1 MKKFLKAMVFGCL
14 MFSSLVGCDKEE
26 TNNQTNN
33 NNTNNTTENN
43 KNNNNTV
50 VDPKLTGISVD
61 ANNVKKTYTYG
72 EALDL
77 TGLIVTANYDNNTNK
92 AVTDYTTNPANGSSL
107 NTVGEVSITVTY
119 QEKTGS
125 FKVTV
130 EKSLTGIS
138 LNTASVKTSY
148 NHNEALDLTGLVV
161 NAVYNDGSTEA
172 VTDYTT
178 NPANGTA
185 LNTVGNQ
192 TVTVTYKGK
201 TSSFD
206 VAVNR
211 TLSSIALN
219 ISKVK
224 KEFKHNETFTSAGL
238 VVTAVYSNGVR
249 ENVTNY
255 TTDPAEGATLDQIGT
270 KTVTV
275 AYEGK
280 TTTYDI
286 NVVVALVNISVD
298 STNVKKDYKQDDKLD
313 LTGLVVTAN
322 YSDGTATNVT
332 DYTVNPVNGT
342 TLSTIGTQ
350 AITVTYEGKT
360 ASFGVEVEK
369 KLVSITLDTSNVK
382 KEYYQGDSV
391 DLNGLV
397 VTANY
402 SDGSTADVSALATN
416 NVPDGYTFVV
426 FNTLTVTISYNGKT
440 ASFNC
445 TCSPFKEKGHTAT
458 IDLSREFSIG
468 PNNGWGANTTMLTGY
483 GTKGSN
489 YRPSFK
495 LIKRSTAEGSMTF
508 VNGKTRFLAGDS
520 IENDDRISG
529 ITKITVNGGSG
540 NFTLSVGYS
549 KDNMH
554 TFLDSES
561 NGGDRIFDN
570 IPHVNYFL
578 LTGKYDNYPADI
590 SSIEIEYTRNE
601 NFEEVAGTPK
611 TIDDVTVYEGTFT
624 KGDKTIVV
632 SGNTLTLNDN
642 EYTFVGIEYKGSLL
656 YRDHSTNGLL
666 VKYNNENQIE
676 VANVKDHYD
685 SISGPY
691 NKVIPATSVAINVNG
706 SAAAETSA
714 TNRVSMDIGDTFT
727 VSATC
732 NASPVETPVISLV
745 DETNGDAD
753 PYVGTYSPKSTITIE
768 DIYGVIDQFELKVE
782 AIAVTKVSDK
792 YYAAY
797 KSTGEGEFPGFD
809 DTYEAQVSETSIS
822 FGTDDEKL
830 SVELDLE
837 SKDINVTYVDDDVCC
852 YCMGD
857 IGYDFVSSSKPT
869 ATLANGTV
877 TATKGGDFYIKAVT
891 SNGIEAKY
899 YVNVNAYAPATL
911 TVGSLDVTVNV
922 GEFSFIFASV
932 NEDATNKDIT
942 YTSANPSIAKVDG
955 NVITGVSVGKTTV
968 TVSSA
973 DDYKVIN
980 VTVNADAEEIVYTF
994 YDDASCEHEL
1004 VVYPGEEAFL
1014 NNYLH
1019 FIADSD
1025 DSYYLEGN
1033 EEIAFTLR
1041 IEGTVAYL
1049 ENITDDEECVFGQE
1063 GPVYLIYSDSFELTE
1078 TSHSF
1083 GGGGGGLGPII
1094 IVNATKNYTFDDDN
1108 GDSHTV
1114 SVIENDSLNIDGTY
1128 QFVYLN
1134 TESAYVYQ
1142 SDASV
1147 KVSIRNAGG
1156 CIYLEFEDDNQIVFG
1171 YEDCGVCSFNSDQF
1185 ELTEVEE
1192 QNNSSSGNTTNNS
1205 STTNTST
1212 NNGGT
1217 SNASTNTG
1225 AEISQGNTSYASLPT
1240 SRTTLYFLNK
1250 DGKRN
1255 ELEYYPNIQIFFFKT
1270 GLAYRYDGV
1279 KNTYRDGDKELTLE
1293 IKNGK
1298 LVLKSNKPFNDIQD
1312 FRDMGIVESVTEI
1325 EVFKK

>member
-14 MFSSLVGCDKEE
+14 MLSSLVGCDKEE

-43 KNNNNTV
+43 NNNNNTV
-50 VDPKLTGISVD
+50 VDPKLTGITVN

-77 TGLIVTANYDNNTNK
+77 TGLVVTANYDNNTNK

-107 NTVGEVSITVTY
+107 NTIGEVSITVTY
-119 QEKTGS
+119 QEKTDS

-148 NHNEALDLTGLVV
+148 NHNEALNLTGLVV

-211 TLSSIALN
+211 TLSSIGLN

-224 KEFKHNETFTSAGL
+224 KEYKHNETFTSAGL
-238 VVTAVYSNGVR
+238 VVTAVYSDGFR
-249 ENVTNY
+249 ENVDNY

-286 NVVVALVNISVD
+286 NVVVALVNISID

-350 AITVTYEGKT
+350 TITVTYEGKT

-391 DLNGLV
+391 DLTGLV

-402 SDGSTADVSALATN
+402 SDGSTANVSALATN

-458 IDLSREFSIG
+458 IDLDREFSIG
-468 PNNGWGANTTMLTGY
+468 PNNGWGPNTTMLTGY

-489 YRPSFK
+489 YRPCFK
-495 LIKRSTAEGSMTF
+495 LVKRSTAEGSMTF

-520 IENDDRISG
+520 IENDDRIGG

-549 KDNMH
+549 KDSMH

-561 NGGDRIFDN
+561 SGGDRIFDN

-601 NFEEVAGTPK
+601 NFEQVAGTPK

-624 KGDKTIVV
+624 KEDKTIVV
-632 SGNTLTLNDN
+632 SGNTLTLNGN

-676 VANVKDHYD
+676 VANVKDHFD
-685 SISGPY
+685 SISGAY
-691 NKVIPATSVAINVNG
+691 NKVIPATSI
-706 SAAAETSA
+706 TL
-714 TNRVSMDIGDTFT
+714 SMDSNTVAENSPSSRFNMTTRDFFTF
-727 VSATC
+727 SASC
-732 NASPVETPVISLV
+732 NASPAETPSIKLV

-753 PYVGTYSPKSTITIE
+753 PIVGTYTLRNTI
-768 DIYGVIDQFELKVE
+768 YVIDAFYTVEEFELSVNP
-782 AIAVTKVSDK
+782 IVVTKV
-792 YYAAY
+792 
-797 KSTGEGEFPGFD
+797 G
-809 DTYEAQVSETSIS
+809 DTYKVS
-822 FGTDDEKL
+822 
-830 SVELDLE
+830 
-837 SKDINVTYVDDDVCC
+837 YVDVGNDDYTSHSGNYDAEFKNNKLIISADDGFGVTIDLDARKVEFQ
-852 YCMGD
+852 YYNEDDYVFLMGD
-857 IGYDFVSSSKPT
+857 MAYDFVSSSKPT
-869 ATLANGTV
+869 ARLDNGLV
-877 TATKGGDFYIKAVT
+877 RAVSAGDFYLEALT
-891 SNGIEAKY
+891 SNGITARY
-899 YVNVNAYAPATL
+899 YVHVSEYVPAML
-911 TVGSLDVTVNV
+911 TVDTTPLTLNIGDTHNINPSISANATKPGVTYESSNGNVAYVSADGVITARAAGTATIYVVTMDDTKSIEVTVN
-922 GEFSFIFASV
+922 
-932 NEDATNKDIT
+932 
-942 YTSANPSIAKVDG
+942 
-955 NVITGVSVGKTTV
+955 GVSQPAGV
-968 TVSSA
+968 T
-973 DDYKVIN
+973 
-980 VTVNADAEEIVYTF
+980 
-994 YDDASCEHEL
+994 
-1004 VVYPGEEAFL
+1004 
-1014 NNYLH
+1014 
-1019 FIADSD
+1019 
-1025 DSYYLEGN
+1025 
-1033 EEIAFTLR
+1033 
-1041 IEGTVAYL
+1041 
-1049 ENITDDEECVFGQE
+1049 
-1063 GPVYLIYSDSFELTE
+1063 
-1078 TSHSF
+1078 
-1083 GGGGGGLGPII
+1083 
-1094 IVNATKNYTFDDDN
+1094 YTFDDDN

-1134 TESAYVYQ
+1134 TESAYVYEN
-1142 SDASV
+1142 DASV
-1147 KVSIRNAGG
+1147 KVTIRDAGG
-1156 CIYLEFEDDNQIVFG
+1156 AIYLEIVDDNQVIFG
-1171 YEDCGVCSFNSDQF
+1171 FQEDCGVCSYNTDQF

-1205 STTNTST
+1205 STTNTNT

-1225 AEISQGNTSYASLPT
+1225 AEISQESPFFTSLPT
-1240 SRTTLYFLNK
+1240 YRTTLYFLNYFGVRTAL
-1250 DGKRN
+1250 DY
-1255 ELEYYPNIQIFFFKT
+1255 LPNQAIVFQS
-1270 GLAYRYDGV
+1270 GLTYDYNGFS
-1279 KNTYRDGDKELTLE
+1279 NTYCKEIGELTFE
-1293 IKNGK
+1293 IKNNK
-1298 LVLKSNKPFNDIQD
+1298 LVLKSNLPFNVLPG
-1312 FRDMGIVESVTEI
+1312 FREVGGLESVTEI
-1325 EVFKK
+1325 ELLKK

>member
-1 MKKFLKAMVFGCL
+1 MKKRIKLVVFGAL
-14 MFSSLVGCDKEE
+14 LVGSLAACEKEE
-26 TNNQTNN
+26 QTNN
-33 NNTNNTTENN
+33 SNTENNTTETPVGEKTLN
-43 KNNNNTV
+43 
-50 VDPKLTGISVD
+50 GISLNAD
-61 ANNVKKTYTYG
+61 SVKKTYTYG

-77 TGLIVTANYDNNTNK
+77 TGLVVTANYSDNSNNV
-92 AVTDYTTNPANGSSL
+92 VTDYTTNPANGSAL
-107 NTVGEVSITVTY
+107 NTVGEVSVTVTY

-125 FKVTV
+125 FKVTI

-138 LNTASVKTSY
+138 LNTENVKISY
-148 NHNEALDLTGLVV
+148 NQNDKLDLSGLVV

-178 NPANGTA
+178 NPANGTT

-201 TSSFD
+201 TSLFD
-206 VAVNR
+206 VTVNKV
-211 TLSSIALN
+211 LSDIAIN
-219 ISKVK
+219 TDNVK
-224 KEFKHNETFTSAGL
+224 KNYKHNETFSTAGL
-238 VVTAVYSNGVR
+238 VVTATYSDGTT
-249 ENVTNY
+249 ENITNF
-255 TTDPAEGATLDQIGT
+255 TTNPINGATLDTVGT
-270 KTVTV
+270 KTIAVT
-275 AYEGK
+275 YEGK
-280 TTTYDI
+280 TKTYDI
-286 NVVVALVNISVD
+286 NVVAALVGISVD
-298 STNVKKDYKQDDKLD
+298 STNVKKDYKQNDKLD

-322 YSDGTATNVT
+322 YSDGTTTNVT
-332 DYTVNPVNGT
+332 NYTVTPGNGS

-350 AITVTYEGKT
+350 TITITYEGKT

-369 KLVSITLDTSNVK
+369 KLVSITLDTSKVK

-391 DLNGLV
+391 DLTGLV

-402 SDGSTADVSALATN
+402 SDGSTADVSTLVTN

-445 TCSPFKEKGHTAT
+445 TCSPFPEKGHTAT
-458 IDLSREFSIG
+458 IDLNREISIG
-468 PNNGWGANTTMLTGY
+468 PNNGWGPNVTMITGY

-495 LIKRSTAEGSMTF
+495 LVKRSTAEGSMTF

-520 IENDDRISG
+520 IENDDRICG

-561 NGGDRIFDN
+561 SGGDRIFDN

-611 TIDDVTVYEGTFT
+611 TIDDVTVYEGTFI

-685 SISGPY
+685 SISGAY
-691 NKVIPATSVAINVNG
+691 NKVIPATNVAINVNG
-706 SAAAETSA
+706 SVAAETSA
-714 TNRVSMDIGDTFT
+714 TNRVSINVGHTFT

-768 DIYGVIDQFELKVE
+768 DIYGAIEQFELEVE
-782 AIAVTKVSDK
+782 AIVVTKVGDK

-809 DTYEAQVSETSIS
+809 DTYEAQVSETCIS

-837 SKDINVTYVDDDVCC
+837 SKDINITYVDDDVFC

-857 IGYDFVSSSKPT
+857 IGYDFTSSSKPT

-891 SNGIEAKY
+891 SNGVEAKY
-899 YVNVNAYAPATL
+899 YVHVNTYVNATL
-911 TVGSLDVTVNV
+911 SLQALTAEVEVGNFYV
-922 GEFSFIFASV
+922 IQASV
-932 NEDATNKDIT
+932 NDDATDKTIT
-942 YTSANPSIAKVDG
+942 YTSADPTIAYVNG
-955 NVITGVSVGKTTV
+955 NVVTGVAQGETTI
-968 TVSSA
+968 TVRSA
-973 DDYKVIN
+973 DDTANIVIKVKAP
-980 VTVNADAEEIVYTF
+980 TVEKVYNF
-994 YDDASCEHEL
+994 QDDYGVDHEL
-1004 VVYPGEEAFL
+1004 VIYEGQEAYLDFFTVFKYYS
-1014 NNYLH
+1014 NN
-1019 FIADSD
+1019 
-1025 DSYYLEGN
+1025 GN
-1033 EEIAFTLR
+1033 EWYAFENDEDIGFKIR
-1041 IEGTVAYL
+1041 VSGSQAYL
-1049 ENITDDEECVFGQE
+1049 DFWDYTGEVFTVD
-1063 GPVYLIYSDSFELTE
+1063 GPVYNFQGGDEGTFFMDED
-1078 TSHSF
+1078 TSS
-1083 GGGGGGLGPII
+1083 GGGFTPII
-1094 IVNATKNYTFDDDN
+1094 ITVPTKNYTFLDGD

-1114 SVIENDSLNIDGTY
+1114 AVKEHESIVIDEQFT
-1128 QFVYLN
+1128 FVYNPL
-1134 TESAYVYQ
+1134 TSRYVYTEN
-1142 SDASV
+1142 SSV
-1147 KVSIRNAGG
+1147 
-1156 CIYLEFEDDNQIVFG
+1156 YLTIEERGATYLGFVDPDQVIFG
-1171 YEDCGVCSFNSDQF
+1171 YASDI
-1185 ELTEVEE
+1185 VM
-1192 QNNSSSGNTTNNS
+1192 
-1205 STTNTST
+1205 
-1212 NNGGT
+1212 
-1217 SNASTNTG
+1217 
-1225 AEISQGNTSYASLPT
+1225 Y
-1240 SRTTLYFLNK
+1240 
-1250 DGKRN
+1250 D
-1255 ELEYYPNIQIFFFKT
+1255 LE
-1270 GLAYRYDGV
+1270 
-1279 KNTYRDGDKELTLE
+1279 
-1293 IKNGK
+1293 
-1298 LVLKSNKPFNDIQD
+1298 NDIQ
-1312 FRDMGIVESVTEI
+1312 IYEA
-1325 EVFKK
+1325 

>member
-1 MKKFLKAMVFGCL
+1 MKKVLKVVLFGSL
-14 MFSSLVGCDKEE
+14 LLGSLVGCKEE
-26 TNNQTNN
+26 TNTTNEGA
-33 NNTNNTTENN
+33 TNNTTENN
-43 KNNNNTV
+43 ENNNNTV

-61 ANNVKKTYTYG
+61 ANNVKKAYTYG

-77 TGLIVTANYDNNTNK
+77 TGLVVTANYDNNTNK
-92 AVTDYTTNPANGSSL
+92 AVTDYTTNPANGSAL
-107 NTVGEVSITVTY
+107 NTVGEVSVTVTY

-138 LNTASVKTSY
+138 LNTENVKTSY
-148 NHNEALDLTGLVV
+148 NHKETLDLTGLVV

-192 TVTVTYKGK
+192 TVTVTYKDK

-206 VAVNR
+206 VAVNK
-211 TLSSIALN
+211 TLSSIAIN
-219 ISKVK
+219 TDNVK
-224 KEFKHNETFTSAGL
+224 KEYKHNEAFSTDGL
-238 VVTAVYSNGVR
+238 VVTATYSDGSTA
-249 ENVTNY
+249 NVTNY
-255 TTDPAEGATLDQIGT
+255 TTNPINGATLDTVGN
-270 KTVTV
+270 KTIAVT
-275 AYEGK
+275 YEGK
-280 TTTYDI
+280 TKTYDI
-286 NVVVALVNISVD
+286 NVVAVLVDISAD
-298 STNVKKDYKQDDKLD
+298 STNVKKDYKQNDKLD

-322 YSDGTATNVT
+322 YSDGTTTNVT
-332 DYTVNPVNGT
+332 NYTVNPINGADLGT
-342 TLSTIGTQ
+342 VGTQ
-350 AITVTYEGKT
+350 TITVTYEGKT
-360 ASFGVEVEK
+360 VSFGVEVEK

-391 DLNGLV
+391 DLTGLV

-402 SDGSTADVSALATN
+402 SDGSTADVSTLVTN

-445 TCSPFKEKGHTAT
+445 TCSPFAEKGHTAT
-458 IDLSREFSIG
+458 IDLNREISIG
-468 PNNGWGANTTMLTGY
+468 PNKGWGANVTMITGY

-489 YRPSFK
+489 YRPNFK
-495 LIKRSTAEGSMTF
+495 LVKRSTAEDSMTF

-520 IENDDRISG
+520 IENNDKICG

-549 KDNMH
+549 KDSMH
-554 TFLDSES
+554 AFLDSES
-561 NGGDRIFDN
+561 SGGDRIFDN

-611 TIDDVTVYEGTFT
+611 TIDDVTVYEGTFI
-624 KGDKTIVV
+624 KGDKSIVV
-632 SGNTLTLNDN
+632 SGNTLTLNGN

-666 VKYNNENQIE
+666 VKYNNENQID
-676 VANVKDHYD
+676 VVFVNDHFD
-685 SISGPY
+685 SISGAY
-691 NKVIPATSVAINVNG
+691 NKAIPATNVAINVNG
-706 SAAAETSA
+706 SPAAETSA
-714 TNRVSMDIGDTFT
+714 TNRVSMKVGDTFT

-745 DETNGDAD
+745 DETNGDAN

-782 AIAVTKVSDK
+782 AIVVTKVGDK

-809 DTYEAQVSETSIS
+809 DTYEAQVSGTSIS
-822 FGTDDEKL
+822 FGTDDDKL
-830 SVELDLE
+830 SVVLDLE
-837 SKDINVTYVDDDVCC
+837 SKDINVTYVDEDLCC

-857 IGYDFVSSSKPT
+857 IGYNFASSSKPT
-869 ATLANGTV
+869 ATLENNKV
-877 TATKGGDFYIKAVT
+877 TATKVGDFYIKAVA
-891 SNGIEAKY
+891 SNGVEAKY
-899 YVNVNAYAPATL
+899 YVHVNAYVPATL
-911 TVGSLDVTVNV
+911 TVGSLDVTVKV
-922 GEFSFIFASV
+922 GEFSFISASV
-932 NEDATNKDIT
+932 NEDATNKEIT
-942 YTSANPSIAKVDG
+942 YTSANPSIARVDG
-955 NVITGVSVGKTTV
+955 NVITGESVGKTTV

-1049 ENITDDEECVFGQE
+1049 ENITDDEQCVFGSD

-1094 IVNATKNYTFDDDN
+1094 IVNATKNYTFEDDN

-1134 TESAYVYQ
+1134 TESAYVYEN
-1142 SDASV
+1142 DASV
-1147 KVSIRNAGG
+1147 KVTIRDAGG
-1156 CIYLEFEDDNQIVFG
+1156 AIYLEILDYNQVIFG
-1171 YEDCGVCSFNSDQF
+1171 FQEDCGVCSYNTDQF

-1192 QNNSSSGNTTNNS
+1192 QNNSSSGNATNNS

-1212 NNGGT
+1212 DNGGT
-1217 SNASTNTG
+1217 SNASTNTD
-1225 AEISQGNTSYASLPT
+1225 AEISQGYRYFTSLPT

-1250 DGKRN
+1250 YGDRVGLDYNPNYFIICFLDGT
-1255 ELEYYPNIQIFFFKT
+1255 EYF
-1270 GLAYRYDGV
+1270 YDDET
-1279 KNTYRDGDKELTLE
+1279 NTYRGPCGGELSFE
-1293 IKNGK
+1293 IKNNR
-1298 LVLKSNKPFNDIQD
+1298 LVLKSNKSFKDLPGFGGLV
-1312 FRDMGIVESVTEI
+1312 FSESFSEI
-1325 EVFKK
+1325 ELLK

>member
-43 KNNNNTV
+43 ENNNNTI

-77 TGLIVTANYDNNTNK
+77 TGLVVTANYDNNTNK
-92 AVTDYTTNPANGSSL
+92 AVTDYTTNPTNGSSL

-138 LNTASVKTSY
+138 LNTDSVKTSY

-178 NPANGTA
+178 NPANGTV

-224 KEFKHNETFTSAGL
+224 KEYKHNETFTSAGL

-249 ENVTNY
+249 ENVDNY

-280 TTTYDI
+280 TTTYEI

-332 DYTVNPVNGT
+332 DYAVNPGNGT

-350 AITVTYEGKT
+350 TITVTYEGKT
-360 ASFGVEVEK
+360 TSFAVEVEK

-391 DLNGLV
+391 DLTGLI

-561 NGGDRIFDN
+561 SGGDRIFDN

-624 KGDKTIVV
+624 KGDNTIVV
-632 SGNTLTLNDN
+632 SGNTLTLNGN

-685 SISGPY
+685 SISGAY
-691 NKVIPATSVAINVNG
+691 NKVIPATSI
-706 SAAAETSA
+706 TL
-714 TNRVSMDIGDTFT
+714 SMDLNT
-727 VSATC
+727 VAENSPSSRFNMTTRDFFVFSASC
-732 NASPVETPVISLV
+732 NASPAETPSIQLV
-745 DETNGDAD
+745 DETNGDID
-753 PYVGTYSPKSTITIE
+753 SYVGRYTIGGTMTVTDFTLTGE
-768 DIYGVIDQFELKVE
+768 QFELRIDPIV
-782 AIAVTKVSDK
+782 VTKVGSNYKVSYSDVSHGD
-792 YYAAY
+792 YPGN
-797 KSTGEGEFPGFD
+797 SGEFDAELKNNNLVFGDDKLTVTINTAEYNVELLYD
-809 DTYEAQVSETSIS
+809 DTDDTGAYYQGEASY
-822 FGTDDEKL
+822 
-830 SVELDLE
+830 
-837 SKDINVTYVDDDVCC
+837 N
-852 YCMGD
+852 
-857 IGYDFVSSSKPT
+857 FVMNSKPT
-869 ATLANGTV
+869 ATFDDGLVRAV
-877 TATKGGDFYIKAVT
+877 SAGDFYLEALT
-891 SNGIEAKY
+891 SNGITARY
-899 YVNVNAYAPATL
+899 YVHVSEYVPAIL
-911 TVGSLDVTVNV
+911 TVDTTPLTLNIGDTHNINPSISANATKPGVTYESSNGNVAYVSTDGVITARAAGTATIYVVTMDDTKSIEVTVN
-922 GEFSFIFASV
+922 
-932 NEDATNKDIT
+932 
-942 YTSANPSIAKVDG
+942 
-955 NVITGVSVGKTTV
+955 GVSQPVGV
-968 TVSSA
+968 T
-973 DDYKVIN
+973 
-980 VTVNADAEEIVYTF
+980 
-994 YDDASCEHEL
+994 
-1004 VVYPGEEAFL
+1004 
-1014 NNYLH
+1014 
-1019 FIADSD
+1019 
-1025 DSYYLEGN
+1025 
-1033 EEIAFTLR
+1033 
-1041 IEGTVAYL
+1041 
-1049 ENITDDEECVFGQE
+1049 
-1063 GPVYLIYSDSFELTE
+1063 
-1078 TSHSF
+1078 
-1083 GGGGGGLGPII
+1083 
-1094 IVNATKNYTFDDDN
+1094 YTFDDDN
-1108 GDSHTV
+1108 GDPHTV

-1128 QFVYLN
+1128 QFVYLD
-1134 TESAYVYQ
+1134 TESAYVYEN
-1142 SDASV
+1142 DASV
-1147 KVSIRNAGG
+1147 KVTIRDAGG
-1156 CIYLEFEDDNQIVFG
+1156 AIYLEIVDENQVIFG
-1171 YEDCGVCSFNSDQF
+1171 YEEGCGVCSYNTDQF

-1205 STTNTST
+1205 STTN
-1212 NNGGT
+1212 NGGT

-1225 AEISQGNTSYASLPT
+1225 AEISQGNTSYTSLPT

-1250 DGKRN
+1250 DGRRN
-1255 ELEYYPNIQIFFFKT
+1255 ELEYIPNTHILFFKT
-1270 GLAYRYDGV
+1270 GLEYRYDEG
-1279 KNTYRDGDKELTLE
+1279 KNTYRDGDRELSLE

-1298 LVLKSNKPFNDIQD
+1298 LVLKSNKPFNDIRD
-1312 FRDMGIVESVTEI
+1312 FLDMGIVESVTEI
-1325 EVFKK
+1325 EVFKM